1 MGPGTIRCLAH
12 SALPMLDEAVRLVR
26 LAVIRTSRLSSRAAL
41 RMVLAAVA
49 ETAGITISRPKIWI
63 TKRRVRERA
72 SADCESRS
80 GRAI

>member
-49 ETAGITISRPKIWI
+49 EPAGITISRPKFWI

-72 SADCESRS
+72 SAGCESPS